1 MPETH
6 DGGCACGAVRY
17 RVHGKPL
24 FGTVCHCN
32 FCQRRL
38 ASAFALM
45 ASFNEDAV
53 EVLQGQLSECEHRSD
68 VSGRWL
74 KMSFCPQCGT
84 TVAHTAEIRPGLR
97 TVAAGSF
104 DDPGWF
110 SVDRHI
116 WVQSKLPWV
125 TIPEGV
131 TSYAQGVVV
140 PSAPE
145 AVPAQQPQP
154 GIA

>member
-1 MPETH
+1 MPEIH
-6 DGGCACGAVRY
+6 EGGCACGAVRY
-17 RVHGKPL
+17 RVHGQPL

-53 EVLQGQLSECEHRSD
+53 EILQGQLSECEYRSD

-74 KMSFCPQCGT
+74 KMSFCPACGT

-131 TSYAQGVVV
+131 TRYAQGVVV
-140 PSAPE
+140 P
-145 AVPAQQPQP
+145 
-154 GIA
+154 

>member
-1 MPETH
+1 MPEIH
-6 DGGCACGAVRY
+6 EGGCVCGAVRY
-17 RVHGKPL
+17 RVHGQPL

-53 EVLQGQLSECEHRSD
+53 EILHGQLSTCEHRSD

-74 KMSFCPQCGT
+74 KMSFCPACGT

-131 TSYAQGVVV
+131 NSYAQGVVV
-140 PSAPE
+140 P
-145 AVPAQQPQP
+145 
-154 GIA
+154 